1 LTMPCCVCGNLVW
14 DSISSNVTG
23 FKVERRFDSEPGW
36 SQIETET
43 ADVRSTFASCV
54 AYDSSAKGSSAVYYR
69 IRATSSNGDS
79 AYSNEVSY
87 HFCPKRALCP
97 EGGEPDPVL
106 PNHAPEIGIVSPAND
121 DVVGN
126 NLAITANA
134 FDIEGNGT
142 IVKVE
147 FFANGNK
154 LGEVTDAPYV
164 FVWQNAASGTFSL
177 TTIATDNAGASTTS
191 SPISVMVDA
200 APSVSITSPANGAAL
215 NATSVPISA
224 LASDSDGSISKV
236 EFFQGSTK
244 LGEDTTAPYG
254 LDWNNVAAGS
264 YVLTAVATDNLGRA
278 TVSSPVTIA
287 INAQPTVNITTPAG
301 GTVFTAPT
309 DLTINANASDGN
321 GTISKVEFYQGTT
334 LLGTDLTSPYSYAWS
349 NVSAGSYSITAKATD
364 NLGAVTTSN
373 VVSISVNAK
382 PSVSLTTP
390 ANGTSFN
397 APALVSINATAA
409 DSDGTISKVEF
420 FNGTTLISTVTASPF
435 SFTWSYVPAGTY
447 TLSAKATDNLGA
459 STTSSSVTI
468 SVTPNSVAIG
478 RIAFTSTV
486 MAARSFP
493 R

>member
-1 LTMPCCVCGNLVW
+1 MAFSVYRNKDNPFVTWDRSGKSSQLTAGTVPLTLSATTAVWRTFSNTYGYAFETNDLGPVDHAQPKITFYAHPNQAAGTVPMYRFRRPDPSNLEYFYAQSKSYDGNGWTLDVRGDASSNDKGIAFFVYPDATTPGTVPLYLYQDNRSKYILTTNQSEVTGASAVWAYVYPNSAGAPAPPHLTMPCCVCGNLVW

-164 FVWQNAASGTFSL
+164 LSGKTPHREL
-177 TTIATDNAGASTTS
+177 
-191 SPISVMVDA
+191 
-200 APSVSITSPANGAAL
+200 
-215 NATSVPISA
+215 
-224 LASDSDGSISKV
+224 LA
-236 EFFQGSTK
+236 
-244 LGEDTTAPYG
+244 
-254 LDWNNVAAGS
+254 
-264 YVLTAVATDNLGRA
+264 
-278 TVSSPVTIA
+278 
-287 INAQPTVNITTPAG
+287 
-301 GTVFTAPT
+301 
-309 DLTINANASDGN
+309 
-321 GTISKVEFYQGTT
+321 
-334 LLGTDLTSPYSYAWS
+334 
-349 NVSAGSYSITAKATD
+349 
-364 NLGAVTTSN
+364 
-373 VVSISVNAK
+373 
-382 PSVSLTTP
+382 
-390 ANGTSFN
+390 
-397 APALVSINATAA
+397 
-409 DSDGTISKVEF
+409 
-420 FNGTTLISTVTASPF
+420 
-435 SFTWSYVPAGTY
+435 
-447 TLSAKATDNLGA
+447 
-459 STTSSSVTI
+459 
-468 SVTPNSVAIG
+468 
-478 RIAFTSTV
+478 
-486 MAARSFP
+486 
-493 R
+493 